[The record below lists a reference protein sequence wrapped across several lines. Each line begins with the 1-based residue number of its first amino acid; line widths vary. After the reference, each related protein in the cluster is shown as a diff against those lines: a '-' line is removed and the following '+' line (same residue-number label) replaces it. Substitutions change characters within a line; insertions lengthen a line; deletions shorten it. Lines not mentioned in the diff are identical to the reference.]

1 MDVVVEGNC
10 FVSGRLER
18 CCIGV
23 EAGRIVKIAK
33 VLDGDKRHSYGS
45 KLVLPAAIDSHVHF
59 REPGM
64 THKEDFASGSLAA
77 LHGGVTCYL
86 DMPNTNPRT
95 ITPSALREK
104 KSLAASR
111 SLADF
116 ALFAGVEKGTD
127 VQALGKSAV
136 GFKLYMA
143 HSTGEMGVAS
153 LGDIEAELEAISASG
168 KVLAVHAEDESLR
181 RKDVERGLEDH
192 LRNRSNECEA
202 SGIRRIKEAGGRCRL
217 HICHVSARESIP
229 LVAGAKNLT
238 SEVTPHHMLLDKDA
252 RLATRAKVNPPLRT
266 RTDRYAM
273 MQHLKEG
280 GFDTIGSDHS
290 PHTLEEKSEDF
301 DYAPSGMPGTETMA
315 PLMLQL
321 VKEKHITLAGFVS
334 RLCARPG
341 EIFGVRKGKIAPGYD
356 ADLMVVDLSRGSEI
370 RADLLHYKCGW
381 TAFEGLP
388 AIFPRAVFLRGEIMV
403 EDGHLVGEGKGRDV
417 LDSSG

>member
-1 MDVVVEGNC
+1 MDVVIEGNC
-10 FVSGRLER
+10 FVDGRLER
-18 CCIGV
+18 CCIGI

-33 VLDGDKRHSYGS
+33 ALDADRRHSFGS

-77 LHGGVTCYL
+77 LHGGVTCFL

-95 ITPSALREK
+95 TTPSALREK
-104 KSLAASR
+104 KALAASK

-116 ALFAGVEKGTD
+116 GLFAGVQPGMD
-127 VQALGKSAV
+127 ARALAKDAI

-143 HSTGEMGVAS
+143 HSTGEMGVPS
-153 LGDIEAELEAISASG
+153 LDDIRTELGTISASG

-181 RKDVERGLEDH
+181 KKDIENGLEDH

-202 SGIRRIKEAGGRCRL
+202 SGIRRIMEAARQCAL
-217 HICHVSARESIP
+217 HICHVSARESLP
-229 LVAGAKNLT
+229 LLAGRRNLT
-238 SEVTPHHMLLDKDA
+238 SEVTPQHLLLDKDA
-252 RLATRAKVNPPLRT
+252 RLASRGKVNPPLRT
-266 RTDRYAM
+266 RADRYAM

-280 GFDTIGSDHS
+280 GFATIASDHS

-301 DYAPSGMPGTETMA
+301 DYAPSGMPGTETMV

-321 VKEKHITLAGFVS
+321 VREKHLTLPGLVS
-334 RLCARPG
+334 RLCTRPG
-341 EIFGVRKGKIAPGYD
+341 ETFGVRKGRIAAGYD
-356 ADLMVVDLSRGSEI
+356 ADLMVVDLSAGGEI
-370 RADLLHYKCGW
+370 RADELHYKCGW

-388 AIFPRAVFLRGEIMV
+388 AIFPRVVFLRGEIMV

-417 LDSSG
+417 LDSSE